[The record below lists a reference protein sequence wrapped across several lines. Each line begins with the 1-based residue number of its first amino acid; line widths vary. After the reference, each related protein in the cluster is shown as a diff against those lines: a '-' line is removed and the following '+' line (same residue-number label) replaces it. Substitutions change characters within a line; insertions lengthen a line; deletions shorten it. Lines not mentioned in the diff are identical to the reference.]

1 MKENDIIIHGY
12 RIYDGVIS
20 LTNAKKQIGVI
31 ASSFQYIKNN
41 LLKAAD
47 ENIVLSPV
55 ERIGYEEELRKT
67 QKTLK
72 LLKNEI
78 IQVKKLAQ
86 EVSHYKTI
94 IKFKYNFITIQ
105 YKLHIFKL

>member
-1 MKENDIIIHGY
+1 M
-12 RIYDGVIS
+12 
-20 LTNAKKQIGVI
+20 TNAKKQIGVI

-41 LLKAAD
+41 LLKAAS
-47 ENIVLSPV
+47 ENIVLSSV
-55 ERIGYEEELRKT
+55 KRMSYEKELKKT

-86 EVSHYKTI
+86 EVLHYKAT
-94 IKFKYNFITIQ
+94 
-105 YKLHIFKL
+105 

>member
-1 MKENDIIIHGY
+1 MKQNNLCNNSIHINGY

-41 LLKAAD
+41 LLKAAN
-47 ENIVLSPV
+47 ENIILSS
-55 ERIGYEEELRKT
+55 EKRIEYEEELRKT

-78 IQVKKLAQ
+78 IQVKKLTQ
-86 EVSHYKTI
+86 QVSRYI
-94 IKFKYNFITIQ
+94 YS
-105 YKLHIFKL
+105 

>member
-1 MKENDIIIHGY
+1 LYINDY

-41 LLKAAD
+41 LLKATN
-47 ENIVLSPV
+47 ENVILSS
-55 ERIGYEEELRKT
+55 EKRIEYEEELRKT

-78 IQVKKLAQ
+78 IQIKKLAQ
-86 EVSHYKTI
+86 QVSHYI
-94 IKFKYNFITIQ
+94 
-105 YKLHIFKL
+105 

>member
-1 MKENDIIIHGY
+1 MFYIYYFDKNRRNKIINIDNYICIYNY

-41 LLKAAD
+41 LLKAAS
-47 ENIVLSPV
+47 ENIVLSSAK
-55 ERIGYEEELRKT
+55 RMDYEEELKKT

-86 EVSHYKTI
+86 EV
-94 IKFKYNFITIQ
+94 
-105 YKLHIFKL
+105 L